1 MLSATFTFTHT
12 HNWKLKSFGD
22 YFVFP
27 LTLMFTIIH
36 YFDLEMNSTCY
47 IFENWLIDM

>member
-1 MLSATFTFTHT
+1 
-12 HNWKLKSFGD
+12 
-22 YFVFP
+22 
-27 LTLMFTIIH
+27 MFTIIH